1 MHLCTQSKIA
11 TPPWINCVAFFFVCP
26 YLGFAFCK
34 QNAVFFVLLN
44 RDLQKTIA
52 EHFALQNVR
61 KMLKQCQNVFWQR
74 TCYLYSFVFCKSLR
88 STCKNSFLLVNI
100 LLAKMYFCITF
111 WYILQ
116 SKMFQAK
123 NTWEV
128 QKTQHFVYKMQN

>member
-1 MHLCTQSKIA
+1 MLDRRWC
-11 TPPWINCVAFFFVCP
+11 
-26 YLGFAFCK
+26 AFCISYILEH
-34 QNAVFFVLLN
+34 FVYKMYAKN
-44 RDLQKTIA
+44 NKTIT

-116 SKMFQAK
+116 SKMFQLFFASKKHVRGTK
-123 NTWEV
+123 NTA
-128 QKTQHFVYKMQN
+128 FCLQNVKQR